1 LTDKPL
7 VTVIGLCYN
16 TGNYVRQSLDCL
28 PRQTLQDV
36 QLVIVDD
43 GSTDG
48 SDRVVADW
56 IQRTGYPC
64 TFLRNEKNAG
74 IPAVFN
80 RALPLARGEYVT
92 WIADDL
98 WEDDRLERVVTVF
111 RSLPESVGIVFG
123 DAVLID
129 GESRVTGAVS
139 PRDTL
144 RIIGHPE
151 ASTLEVASGE
161 TRTLD
166 RGFVHEALFWRCFLP
181 APSVTVRRRIYDV
194 IGPYDTSL
202 FIEDLDCWFRASRH
216 FDFGYARHPLVR
228 YRVHGTNF
236 SSGISHLYLDSL
248 SKTLLRHRHE
258 ATLTRTRRA
267 LRRHLREEAYR
278 VITRLSAAGLS
289 RNAVRVFFRYYLPNL
304 DSSSHALKDTAKAVG
319 FLLRLR
325 GLSPS

>member
-1 LTDKPL
+1 MNANPL

-16 TGNYVRQSLDCL
+16 TGRYVRQSLECV

-36 QLVIVDD
+36 QLVVVDD

-48 SDRVVADW
+48 SDRVVREW

-64 TFLRNEKNAG
+64 TFLRNERNQG

-80 RALPLARGEYVT
+80 QALPLARGEYVT

-98 WEDDRLERVVTVF
+98 WDDDRLQKVTSLF
-111 RSLPESVGIVFG
+111 RTLPESVGVVCG
-123 DAVLID
+123 DAILID
-129 GESRVTGAVS
+129 SDGRVTGAVS

-144 RIIGHPE
+144 RIVGHPE
-151 ASTLEVASGE
+151 ASALDIGDGEV
-161 TRTLD
+161 TTLD
-166 RGFVHEALFWRCFLP
+166 RALVHEALFWRCFLP

-202 FIEDLDCWFRASRH
+202 AIEDLDCWFRASRH
-216 FDFGYARHPLVR
+216 FDFGYLRRPLVY

-236 SSGISHLYLDSL
+236 SSGISSLYLESL
-248 SKTLLRHRHE
+248 AETLGRRRHE
-258 ATLTRTRRA
+258 AAHSRTRRA
-267 LRRHLREEAYR
+267 IRRHIREEAYR
-278 VITRLSAAGLS
+278 VITRLSAAGL
-289 RNAVRVFFRYYLPNL
+289 RGKAVRVFFRYFLPNL
-304 DSSSHALKDTAKAVG
+304 DSSPPALKESAKALG

-325 GLSPS
+325 VRPRC

>member
-1 LTDKPL
+1 MNAKPL

-16 TGNYVRQSLDCL
+16 TGRYILQSLDCL

-36 QLVIVDD
+36 QLLIVDD

-48 SDRVVADW
+48 SDRVVREW

-64 TFLRNEKNAG
+64 TFLRNEHNTG

-80 RALPLARGEYVT
+80 RALPLVRGEYVT

-98 WEDDRLERVVTVF
+98 WDDDRLQRVTTLF
-111 RSLPESVGIVFG
+111 RDLPDSVGVVFG

-129 GESRVTGAVS
+129 AESRVTGAVS
-139 PRDTL
+139 PRETL
-144 RIIGHPE
+144 RILGHPE
-151 ASTLEVASGE
+151 ASALDIGQGE
-161 TRTLD
+161 RTTLD
-166 RGFVHEALFWRCFLP
+166 RRLVHEALFWRCFLP

-202 FIEDLDCWFRASRH
+202 AIEDLDCWFRASRH
-216 FDFGYARHPLVR
+216 FDFGYARYPLVR

-236 SSGISHLYLDSL
+236 SSGISSLYLESL
-248 SKTLLRHRHE
+248 AETLRRHSHE
-258 ATLTRTRRA
+258 ATLPRTRRA
-267 LRRHLREEAYR
+267 IRRHVREEAYR
-278 VITRLSAAGLS
+278 VITRLSVAGLPAK
-289 RNAVRVFFRYYLPNL
+289 AVRVFFRYFLPNV
-304 DSSSHALKDTAKAVG
+304 DSSSHALKDAAKALG

-325 GLSPS
+325 APSRP